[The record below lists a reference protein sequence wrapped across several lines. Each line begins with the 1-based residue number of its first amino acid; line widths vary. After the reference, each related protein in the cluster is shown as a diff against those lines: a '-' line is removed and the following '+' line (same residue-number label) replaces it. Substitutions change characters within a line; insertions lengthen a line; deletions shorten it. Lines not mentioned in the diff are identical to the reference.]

1 MTGRPPLRAL
11 RMPVLMGAASAVIG
25 WLFGVV
31 PADATMIGLLVSA
44 GTAVPRLAAHPPQVV
59 GPAPPEHRG
68 MGAWYDVRRLSGAL
82 SQTSSTRDV
91 FGSKA
96 RPRLR
101 ELAEARLARQ
111 GIRWSDPAARRLLTP
126 DVYDLLD
133 GTRADLMG
141 RSPVALTE
149 LVLDR
154 LDELPGGPQ
163 PAQEGSR

>member
-1 MTGRPPLRAL
+1 MIRRPPLRAL
-11 RMPVLMGAASAVIG
+11 RVPALVGAGSAVIS

-31 PADATMIGLLVSA
+31 VADATMIGLLVCA
-44 GTAVPRLAAHPPQVV
+44 AIAVPRLAAHPPPVV
-59 GPAPPEHRG
+59 WPAPPEQPG

-82 SQTSSTRDV
+82 SQTSNTRDV
-91 FGSKA
+91 FQSKA

-101 ELAEARLARQ
+101 ELAEARLARY
-111 GIRWSDPAARRLLTP
+111 GVRWSDPVARRLLTP

-133 GTRADLMG
+133 GTRADLVG

-154 LDELPGGPQ
+154 LDEWADGP
-163 PAQEGSR
+163 PPPQEGSR